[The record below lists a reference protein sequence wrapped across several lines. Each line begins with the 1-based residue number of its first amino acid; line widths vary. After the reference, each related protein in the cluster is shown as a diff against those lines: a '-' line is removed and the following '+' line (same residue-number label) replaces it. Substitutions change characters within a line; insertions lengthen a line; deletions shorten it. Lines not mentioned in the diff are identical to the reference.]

1 VTDLTDLTEPVEQP
15 APSRTTVEPVDPT
28 VALARKNMA
37 WGFALFGIFLL
48 LFAGTVLVALA
59 YLWLD

>member
-1 VTDLTDLTEPVEQP
+1 VTDLTEPVPQP
-15 APSRTTVEPVDPT
+15 PPPRTSVEPVDPGL
-28 VALARKNMA
+28 ALARKNMA

-48 LFAGTVLVALA
+48 LFAGTCLVALA

>member
-1 VTDLTDLTEPVEQP
+1 MSDLTKPVPEPLPPQ
-15 APSRTTVEPVDPT
+15 TTVEPVDPNL
-28 VALARKNMA
+28 ALARKNIA

>member
-1 VTDLTDLTEPVEQP
+1 MTEPVPQP
-15 APSRTTVEPVDPT
+15 PPPRTTAPPVDPS
-28 VALARKNMA
+28 VALARKNVA
-37 WGFALFGIFLL
+37 WGLALFGIFLL

>member
-1 VTDLTDLTEPVEQP
+1 M
-15 APSRTTVEPVDPT
+15 VDPSPE
-28 VALARKNMA
+28 LARKNLA

-48 LFAGTVLVALA
+48 LFGGTVLIAFA